1 MRRFVGVALLVFLA
15 LTAGLPGVGIDRA
28 GAQYGGISA
37 LFVSTSP
44 DRPGFADFSGIGCD
58 GDHEVVLYWPG
69 LQPTSQD
76 PAATQSV
83 PGRILAVTRSVQ
95 SADPLLNGTF
105 TFPNVRLPTDVEP
118 GVYEVHA
125 RCGDLDLR
133 VLIQISPDGVVTI
146 DPDPL
151 QPINNE
157 TPPNSPSS
165 TPGIN
170 GSLPLTGR
178 DSNRILSMGAGLI
191 AAGLAILSISRR
203 QQA

>member
-1 MRRFVGVALLVFLA
+1 MS
-15 LTAGLPGVGIDRA
+15 IDPA

-69 LQPTSQD
+69 LQPTAQD

-83 PGRILAVTRSVQ
+83 PGRILAVTRSVL
-95 SADPLLNGTF
+95 SDDPLLNGTF

-133 VLIQISPDGVVTI
+133 VLIQISDDGVITI

-151 QPINNE
+151 QPVNNE
-157 TPPNSPSS
+157 TPTNTTSS
-165 TPGIN
+165 SGID
-170 GSLPLTGR
+170 GPLPFTGR
-178 DSNRILSMGAGLI
+178 DSNRIVSMGAGLV
-191 AAGLAILSISRR
+191 AAGFAILSISRR
-203 QQA
+203 QRA

>member
-1 MRRFVGVALLVFLA
+1 MLLSFLA
-15 LTAGLPGVGIDRA
+15 LTAGLPGLSIDPA

-69 LQPTSQD
+69 LQPTAQD

-83 PGRILAVTRSVQ
+83 PGRILAVTRSVL
-95 SADPLLNGTF
+95 SDDPLLNGTF
-105 TFPNVRLPTDVEP
+105 TFPNVELPTDVEP

-133 VLIQISPDGVVTI
+133 VLIQISDDGVITI

-157 TPPNSPSS
+157 TPTNSSS
-165 TPGIN
+165 TPGII
-170 GSLPLTGR
+170 GPLPFTGR
-178 DSNRILSMGAGLI
+178 DSNRILAVGAGLI
-191 AAGLAILSISRR
+191 AAGFAILSISRR
-203 QQA
+203 QRA